1 MMPRFARHKLS
12 LSATLLLFLVAC
24 SSLQLV
30 EVQKC
35 DTLYFGTARPGGVVS
50 DAEWKAFVDEVIT
63 TRFPGF
69 TEWNGEGHWQREHE
83 ATHIVQIVHKSRSA
97 NDHLVGEIIDA
108 YKSRFKQE
116 AVFWVR
122 TRALA
127 GAR

>member
-1 MMPRFARHKLS
+1 MRKV
-12 LSATLLLFLVAC
+12 SAIVFVFLAAC
-24 SSLQLV
+24 GTLQLV
-30 EVQKC
+30 EVQEC
-35 DTLYFGTARPGGVVS
+35 DTLDFGTGRVNAAPVS
-50 DAEWKAFVDEVIT
+50 DAEWKSFVDQVIT
-63 TRFPGF
+63 PRFPGF